1 MRGVKSSDMSG
12 QPQRRDATDPPQGK
26 DHVVNDESN
35 SQPACEELSAPKL
48 FNLGMFEIGRPLGR
62 GRFGRV
68 YLARERSSGYVCALK
83 VLYKNEMQ
91 QAKTERQVR
100 REIEIQSNLRHPNI
114 LKLLSHF
121 HDSKRV
127 FLVLDFAGKG
137 DLSTHLRRENRFPE
151 WKAAQYIA
159 QIAYAL
165 KYMHRK
171 HVIHRDIKTENI
183 LLGVHGE
190 IKISDFGS
198 SVHAP
203 APINRRHTF
212 CGTLDYLSPE
222 MIEAES
228 QNTSYSQE
236 VDLWALGILTYEFL
250 VGEPPF
256 QDTQMMTLRRIAK
269 GEMTVPGFVSPEAKD
284 VIQRASSL

>member
-1 MRGVKSSDMSG
+1 M
-12 QPQRRDATDPPQGK
+12 
-26 DHVVNDESN
+26 
-35 SQPACEELSAPKL
+35 
-48 FNLGMFEIGRPLGR
+48 FNLRMFEIGRPLGR

-68 YLARERSSGYVCALK
+68 YLARERGSGYVCALK
-83 VLYKNEMQ
+83 VLYKKEMQ

-100 REIEIQSNLRHPNI
+100 RGIEIQSNLRHPNI

-121 HDSKRV
+121 HGSKRV
-127 FLVLDFAGKG
+127 FLVLDFASKG

-151 WKAAQYIA
+151 WKAAQYIE
-159 QIAYAL
+159 QIAQAL

-171 HVIHRDIKTENI
+171 HVIHRDLKTENI
-183 LLGVHGE
+183 LLGVYGE

-198 SVHAP
+198 SIHAP

-228 QNTSYSQE
+228 QNISYSQE
-236 VDLWALGILTYEFL
+236 VDLWALDILTYEFL

-269 GEMTVPGFVSPEAKD
+269 GEMTVPSFVSPEAKD